1 MLGLALDPCNLATLM
16 GIGIRQDNIFVQA
29 YLGIQP
35 AVAMRWILRVLL
47 LEQPDIAC
55 KVLLPFRWMGEML
68 LPCIETAPLDAHCLT

>member
-35 AVAMRWILRVLL
+35 AVAMRWILRVVLTFCL
-47 LEQPDIAC
+47 FGGLEGIVEALKNGIVIIVIVICIIA
-55 KVLLPFRWMGEML
+55 VLNSL
-68 LPCIETAPLDAHCLT
+68 